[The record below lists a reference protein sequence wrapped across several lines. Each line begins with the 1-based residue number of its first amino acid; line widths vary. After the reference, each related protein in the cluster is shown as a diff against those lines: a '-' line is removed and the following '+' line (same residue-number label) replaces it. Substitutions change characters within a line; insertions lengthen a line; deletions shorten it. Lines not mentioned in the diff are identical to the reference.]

1 MEGHSQVSGSSTLGG
16 WDARDWRGHRQDKGQ
31 VSGSQG
37 WEWTCRLCVP
47 GGPCLFG
54 CRQESRVP
62 ASGWR
67 GKLGADSVREKVHKQ
82 RIGTPPCGGHL
93 GLALEERGCEV
104 QKGPLQTCLFRSC
117 PTGHDVVLSQGV
129 PARPSLPCSP
139 GSREQQ
145 HKGINLFFR
154 FR

>member
-1 MEGHSQVSGSSTLGG
+1 MPETGGGIGRIKGRCQGVKGGSGHADCVCLEDHVFLAADRSLGCQLQGGEGSWEQTRSERRCTSNESG
-16 WDARDWRGHRQDKGQ
+16 
-31 VSGSQG
+31 
-37 WEWTCRLCVP
+37 P
-47 GGPCLFG
+47 
-54 CRQESRVP
+54 
-62 ASGWR
+62 
-67 GKLGADSVREKVHKQ
+67 
-82 RIGTPPCGGHL
+82 PPCGGHL

-117 PTGHDVVLSQGV
+117 PTGHDVVLRQGV